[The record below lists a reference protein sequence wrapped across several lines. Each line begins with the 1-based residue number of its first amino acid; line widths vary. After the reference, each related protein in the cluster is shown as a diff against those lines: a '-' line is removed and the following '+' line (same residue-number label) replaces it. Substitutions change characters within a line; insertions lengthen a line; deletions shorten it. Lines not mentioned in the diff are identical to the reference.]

1 MKTNTIIHGDCIKK
15 MKKLL
20 ANSIDAIIT
29 DPPFN
34 IGKKY
39 GDDKD
44 NKKLFEYYDWCYDWI
59 DECIRVLKPTG
70 NLYIMNFP
78 RHLAFLY
85 VHLVKRGMIYKNWIT
100 WIRNDNSPYSKRTQ
114 FKPNHQDILRFVKSK
129 EFYFDWRSVSREP
142 IWKNDKRVK
151 DKAGQFDTW
160 SDITYVK
167 GNSKEKV
174 NHPCPWPIKLVERM
188 ILSSSKEGDVILD
201 PFGGSGTTM
210 VACIQNNRNCILIE
224 KEEEYI
230 NLTKERIKPYLEQT
244 TLK

>member
-1 MKTNTIIHGDCIKK
+1 MLWLLDLEMENNIIIQGDCIKE
-15 MKKLL
+15 MKKLPE
-20 ANSIDAIIT
+20 NSIDAIIT

-39 GDDKD
+39 GKDKD
-44 NKKLFEYYDWCYDWI
+44 NKKLFEYYGWCYNWI
-59 DECIRVLKPTG
+59 DECIRVLKQTG

-85 VHLVKRGMIYKNWIT
+85 VHLIKRGMIYKNWIS
-100 WIRNDNSPYSKRTQ
+100 WVRN
-114 FKPNHQDILRFVKSK
+114 
-129 EFYFDWRSVSREP
+129 
-142 IWKNDKRVK
+142 
-151 DKAGQFDTW
+151 
-160 SDITYVK
+160 DITYVK

-188 ILSSSKEGDVILD
+188 LLSSSKEGDTILD

-210 VACIQNNRNCILIE
+210 VACIKNNRKCILIE

-230 NLTKERIKPYLEQT
+230 KVIKSRIKPYLEQT
-244 TLK
+244 QLK

>member
-1 MKTNTIIHGDCIKK
+1 MKNNTILQGDCIEEL
-15 MKKLL
+15 KKLEE
-20 ANSIDAIIT
+20 NSVDTIIT

-34 IGKKY
+34 IGKRY
-39 GDDKD
+39 GKDKD
-44 NKKLFEYYDWCYDWI
+44 NKESFEYYEWCYGWI

-78 RHLAFLY
+78 RHLAFFY
-85 VHLVKRGMIYKNWIT
+85 VHLIKRGMIYKNWIA
-100 WIRNDNSPYSKRTQ
+100 WIRNDNTPYSKKTQ

-129 EFYFDWRSVSREP
+129 EFYFNWRAVAREP
-142 IWKNDKRVK
+142 IWKKDKRVK

-188 ILSSSKEGDVILD
+188 ILSSSKEGDIVLD
-201 PFGGSGTTM
+201 PFLGSGTTAI
-210 VACIQNNRNCILIE
+210 ACLKLNRKFIGIE
-224 KEEEYI
+224 KEEEYVKI
-230 NLTKERIKPYLEQT
+230 ANARIKPHLEQT
-244 TLK
+244 KL